1 MRNKSLCSLPV
12 HDATPEPVE
21 EPMASFF
28 LP

>member
-21 EPMASFF
+21 EPMVSFF